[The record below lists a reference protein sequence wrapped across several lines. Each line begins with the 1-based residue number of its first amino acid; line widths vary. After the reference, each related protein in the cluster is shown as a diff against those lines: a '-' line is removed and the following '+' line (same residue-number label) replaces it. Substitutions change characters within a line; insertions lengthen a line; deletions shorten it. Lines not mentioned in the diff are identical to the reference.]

1 VTSAAANPA
10 GGKAGKGK
18 NRIRT
23 NGTVKRNYGPVY
35 SSPMAIWFTV
45 FFLAPFVIIVI
56 YSFLKKGLYGGVSP
70 VFSLAAYRSLTNPN
84 FVVIAVRTL
93 LTSAA
98 ATFITIL
105 IALPC
110 GYFMARSK
118 NQTFLLLLIIIPFW
132 TNFLIRVF
140 AWMNILGSNGFLV
153 EFLTRTG
160 FLDRYVHFAEF
171 TSGIRSHIE
180 QAIKALIPSQ
190 KAVDFLTTVGIFRS
204 QVNDPTMFLY
214 NQRAVTLV
222 LVYMYLPYAILPL
235 FSTIDKFDFSLLEAA
250 RDLGATKMGSIR
262 KVLLPNIKSGIYT
275 AVLFTF
281 IPIFG
286 AYAVPLLVGGKDSYM
301 LGNVIADQLTKARN
315 LPLSSSISL
324 VLTAITTV
332 GVMIMM
338 NLQRREAK
346 RTTDVSGI
354 SETAIPEAAGEPDF
368 SGGNAGE
375 L

>member
-1 VTSAAANPA
+1 M
-10 GGKAGKGK
+10 
-18 NRIRT
+18 
-23 NGTVKRNYGPVY
+23 
-35 SSPMAIWFTV
+35 PMAAWFTV
-45 FFLAPFVIIVI
+45 FFLAPFLIIVV
-56 YSFLKKGLYGGVSP
+56 YSFLKKNVYGEVEP
-70 VFSLAAYRSLTNPN
+70 EFSLAAYRSLANPN
-84 FVVIAVRTL
+84 FLVITVRTL
-93 LTSAA
+93 ITSAA

-110 GYFMARSK
+110 GYFMARSRR
-118 NQTFLLLLIIIPFW
+118 QTFLLLLIIIPFW

-153 EFLTRTG
+153 EFLSRSGLLDSYLRFSG
-160 FLDRYVHFAEF
+160 FASSLRA
-171 TSGIRSHIE
+171 GIE
-180 QAIKALIPSQ
+180 GALKALTPGRLTE
-190 KAVDFLTTVGIFRS
+190 FLTNVGVFRGEV
-204 QVNDPTMFLY
+204 QEPLMFLY

-250 RDLGATKMGSIR
+250 RDLGATKLGAIR
-262 KVLLPNIKSGIYT
+262 KVLLPNIKSGVYT

-286 AYAVPLLVGGKDSYM
+286 AYAVPLLIGGKDAYM

-315 LPLSSSISL
+315 IPLSSSISL
-324 VLTAITTV
+324 VLTLISTAGIV
-332 GVMIMM
+332 VMM

-346 RTTDVSGI
+346 RMVSAGTG
-354 SETAIPEAAGEPDF
+354 EPEA
-368 SGGNAGE
+368 GGK